1 MVKIR
6 QVHEKD
12 FEGLAIL
19 SAQLGYHCTP
29 ENSRRY
35 LSDIEQDPEHG
46 VFVAE
51 SEMGEVIGYVH
62 VFRTKRPFL
71 EPFAELGGLVVLEGY
86 RGQGLGRTL
95 LERSEEWAREKGC
108 PEMRIR
114 SNVIGERAHP
124 FYLDQ
129 GYLINKQQKIFIKS
143 MIK

>member
-29 ENSRRY
+29 ENSQRY
-35 LSDIEQDPEHG
+35 LSDIVQDPEHG

-51 SEMGEVIGYVH
+51 SDKREVIGYIH

-114 SNVIGERAHP
+114 SNVIRERAHP